1 MAGAKKTYQ
10 RLFYR
15 YRELVAGVLGFVQR
29 SLHHYLQLGE
39 LQPSFREFGYAN
51 QELQSVVRTYRAILG
66 MARNFNPAKREEL
79 TVWLSQ

>member
-15 YRELVAGVLGFVQR
+15 YRELVAGVLGFVQQ
-29 SLHHYLQLGE
+29 SLHHCLQLGE

-51 QELQSVVRTYRAILG
+51 
-66 MARNFNPAKREEL
+66 
-79 TVWLSQ
+79 